1 MTNFLYTY
9 ISRVPSFFRLVVLSM
24 TLVLFIGCDKELEQ
38 FPSNAF
44 AKDNFWTSESNAN
57 IALTGAY
64 RGAIEYG
71 TQVVPSDWWTYCGIV
86 FMEFATDNAY
96 DRRGDNS
103 TQNRLTD
110 GTLLPN
116 NNVINGYWK
125 GSYKRI
131 AICNDFLENIG
142 NVEMEQSKIDRM
154 AAEVRFLRASTYFY
168 ISQFWGSAPLVT
180 KTLTPDEAN
189 NVDKASKAELV
200 SFIISELKASAEDLP
215 SFGELSGSEEGRAS
229 KQAALAFLGRMY
241 LGEQNFAEASKVFK
255 EIIDMGENI
264 IDPDYASLFTPV
276 NEASSENIFSTQYF
290 GGQAGNSLPQHAYPA
305 VASGWH
311 IVNPLGSLADAYG
324 FDDGTPLS
332 YDDPKFDYA
341 DMGANRDPRF
351 RYNLLWDGSS
361 FGDKIYDC
369 NPDSTESLDQLTY
382 SKQATRTGYGLRK
395 FFDESFS
402 GNLKSDYGGN
412 VPIIRYAEVL
422 LSYLEA
428 ELEAGSPIT
437 QQLLDET
444 INTVRGRASVG
455 LPPITE
461 TDAATLRPILRNERR
476 IELAFEGQRLWDI
489 IRWDIGDEVLVGDL
503 WGAPFPN
510 STLYPTTSKKIDPQ
524 SRWYVTTKN
533 FRKGVDDIWPIP
545 ESEVNVNPKLGN

>member
-1 MTNFLYTY
+1 MGI
-9 ISRVPSFFRLVVLSM
+9 ISLGAIVS
-24 TLVLFIGCDKELEQ
+24 CDKELEQ

-44 AKDNFWTSESNAN
+44 AADNFWTSESNAN

-64 RGAIEYG
+64 RGAVEYG

-103 TQNRLTD
+103 TQNRLTN

-116 NNVINGYWK
+116 NNVVNGYWK

-131 AICNDFLENIG
+131 AICNDFLENIEKV
-142 NVEMEQSKIDRM
+142 NMEQAKIDRM
-154 AAEVRFLRASTYFY
+154 KAEVQFLRATQYFY
-168 ISQFWGSAPLVT
+168 LSQFWGSAPLVT
-180 KTLTPDEAN
+180 ATLTPDEAN

-200 SFIISELKASAEDLP
+200 TFVENELKTAAAALP
-215 SFGELSGSEEGRAS
+215 TFGELNAGEAGRAS
-229 KQAALAFLGRMY
+229 KQAALAFLGRLY
-241 LGEQNFAEASKVFK
+241 LGEKKFPEASIVYKQ
-255 EIIDMGENI
+255 IIDMGDNI
-264 IDPDYASLFTPV
+264 IDPDYSSLFIPS
-276 NEASSENIFSTQYF
+276 NENSSENIFSAQYF

-332 YDDPKFDYA
+332 YEDPRFNYE

-351 RYNLLWDGSS
+351 RYNFIWDGAT
-361 FGDKIYDC
+361 FAGRTYDC
-369 NPDSTESLDQLTY
+369 HPDSSGSVDQLTY

-402 GNLKSDYGGN
+402 GNLLSDYGGN
-412 VPIIRYAEVL
+412 IPIIRYAEVL

-428 ELEAGSPIT
+428 ELEAGNAIT
-437 QQLLDET
+437 QQLLDLT
-444 INTVRGRASVG
+444 INAVRGRASVG

-461 TDAATLRPILRNERR
+461 TNAAALRPILRNERR
-476 IELAFEGQRLWDI
+476 IELALEGQRLWDI
-489 IRWDIGDEVLVGDL
+489 FRWGIGDEALVGDF

-524 SRWYVTTKN
+524 SRWYVTSKN
-533 FRKGVDDIWPIP
+533 FREGVDDVWPIP

>member
-1 MTNFLYTY
+1 MVL
-9 ISRVPSFFRLVVLSM
+9 ILVSA
-24 TLVLFIGCDKELEQ
+24 CDKELEQ

-103 TQNRLTD
+103 TQNRLTN

-116 NNVINGYWK
+116 NNVVNGYWQ

-142 NVEMEQSKIDRM
+142 NVEMEQAKIDRM

-180 KTLTPDEAN
+180 TTLTPDEAN

-200 SFIISELKASAEDLP
+200 AFVISELKAAVEDLP
-215 SFGELSGSEEGRAS
+215 SFAQLSGSEAGRAS
-229 KQAALAFLGRMY
+229 KQAAMAFLGRMY
-241 LGEQNFAEASKVFK
+241 LGENDFDQASKVYK
-255 EIIDMGENI
+255 EIIDMGENG

-276 NEASSENIFSTQYF
+276 NEGSSENIFSTQYF
-290 GGQAGNSLPQHAYPA
+290 GGQAGNALPQHAFPA

-311 IVNPLGSLADAYG
+311 IINPLGSLADAYG

-332 YDDPKFDYA
+332 YEDPRFDYD

-361 FGDKIYDC
+361 FGDNIYDC
-369 NPDSTESLDQLTY
+369 HPDHTESLDQLTY

-395 FFDESFS
+395 FFDESFN

-412 VPIIRYAEVL
+412 IPIIRYAEVL

-428 ELEAGSPIT
+428 ELEAGNPIT

-444 INTVRGRASVG
+444 INAVRGRASVG

-476 IELAFEGQRLWDI
+476 IELALEGQRLWDI
-489 IRWDIGDEVLVGDL
+489 FRWDIGDEVLVGDF
-503 WGAPFPN
+503 WGAPFPD

-533 FRKGVDDIWPIP
+533 FRAGIDDVWPIP

>member
-1 MTNFLYTY
+1 MFKIYNKQSSKSSFLRFL
-9 ISRVPSFFRLVVLSM
+9 IIGSLSLGALVS
-24 TLVLFIGCDKELEQ
+24 CDKELEQ

-44 AKDNFWTSESNAN
+44 AADNFWTSESNAN

-103 TQNRLTD
+103 TQNRLTN

-116 NNVINGYWK
+116 NNVVNGYWQ

-131 AICNDFLENIG
+131 AICNDFLENIDQ
-142 NVEMEQSKIDRM
+142 VAMEQAKIDRM
-154 AAEVRFLRASTYFY
+154 SAEVQFLRATQYFY

-180 KTLTPDEAN
+180 TTLTPDEAN
-189 NVDKASKAELV
+189 NVDKASKSELV
-200 SFIISELKASAEDLP
+200 AFVENELKAAAAVLP
-215 SFGELSGSEEGRAS
+215 TFGELKAGEAGRAS
-229 KQAALAFLGRMY
+229 KQAAWAFLGRLY
-241 LGEQNFAEASKVFK
+241 LGEKKFTEASQVYKQ
-255 EIIDMGENI
+255 IIDEGDNI
-264 IDPDYASLFTPV
+264 IDPDYKSLFTPA
-276 NEASSENIFSTQYF
+276 NEGSSENIFSSQYF
-290 GGQAGNSLPQHAYPA
+290 GGQAGNALPQHAYPA

-332 YDDPKFDYA
+332 YDDPRFDYS

-351 RYNLLWDGSS
+351 RYNFIWDGST
-361 FGDKIYDC
+361 FAGKTYDC
-369 NPDSTESLDQLTY
+369 HPDSTGSVDQLTY

-402 GNLKSDYGGN
+402 GNLRSDYGGN
-412 VPIIRYAEVL
+412 IPIIRYAEVL

-428 ELEAGSPIT
+428 ELEAGNPIT
-437 QQLLDET
+437 QELLDLT
-444 INTVRGRASVG
+444 INAVRGRASVG

-461 TDAATLRPILRNERR
+461 TDAEALRPILRNERR
-476 IELAFEGQRLWDI
+476 IELALEGQRLWDI
-489 IRWDIGDEVLVGDL
+489 FRWEIGDEVLVGDF

-510 STLYPTTSKKIDPQ
+510 STLYPTTSKKIDAQ

-533 FRKGVDDIWPIP
+533 FREGVDDVWPIP